1 MVRAVNAAGAAG
13 PERPSGW
20 PTAHRAAVL
29 YGTAGASLAGIAG
42 CFALARVLGVG
53 LDPVGFAIAVAAFAG
68 SQVIRLRVRVGREEI
83 SIGWVEVGVTAA
95 WCLVPPVWAPVA
107 VFLGAVLALGP
118 RLARA
123 RAGMRAGVLF
133 AIGAM
138 VIATLAG
145 SAGAGLASGA
155 GTPLAVD
162 LQRPVTL
169 GPLVLAGVLN
179 FVTGT
184 TMTAT
189 WLGGGSREPLP
200 TVWLRVARAKRMIL
214 AGTAAV
220 SAATAI
226 LISVNRAWLLALVPV
241 VWILHRAYVH
251 QMRSGQ
257 ARATWATLADATRGL
272 NQLDERGVALAA
284 LRGAARLFGPEIVDV
299 SLQRPRGTVR
309 TYRARASDLVS
320 GQGAEHVSTV
330 DEVAVVVDPGPHRRV
345 VTHRLAV
352 GGHQVGEIRLYLRR
366 SAAFSESD
374 QHAFSAF
381 ADAAA
386 SALHDAATHRTLRA
400 MTARS
405 AYDALHD
412 SLTGLPNRSTVVA
425 RGNAELRRVAGP
437 TPVALVVVDVE
448 GLREVNESLGYS
460 AGDEVLQVVARRL
473 LERQLDGELIG
484 RLGGDEFVI
493 LLLQAP
499 DTGSSEPCEGY
510 ALDRARWLRADLAV
524 PTQVGGCTIAVEAS
538 MGVVVATAGG
548 CDMAELLR
556 RADVALHQ
564 AKLEP
569 GRLARY
575 DARQDPANTD
585 RLALLADLRDA
596 LAATD
601 QFLLHV
607 QPTVDLETG
616 RPVEVEVLSR
626 WDHPRRGLLEPA
638 DYIAVVE
645 HSDLAGAFTL
655 HTLDL
660 ALRLISDWAS
670 QGLHL
675 PVSVNLCA
683 RCTSNPDLPMLVAD
697 RLTTH
702 GVAPQQLI
710 LEITESVAMA
720 DADLAEQVVAGLRR
734 LGVRVCVDNFGTG
747 SASLSFLARFPVD
760 EVKIDRTFVATMVD
774 SPETAAIVKATVDVA
789 HDLGMRVVAEG
800 VERPE
805 QRAALLELGVTAA
818 QGFLFHRPMP
828 AREAAPV
835 LQGRTQAAEARHI
848 PIVRAS
854 PPLTHV
860 TAEASSAGEQPGNV

>member
-1 MVRAVNAAGAAG
+1 VRAVNAAGAAG
-13 PERPSGW
+13 VERPSGW
-20 PTAHRAAVL
+20 PTAYRATVL
-29 YGTAGASLAGIAG
+29 YATAVASLAGVVG
-42 CFALARVLGVG
+42 CFVLVHRLGVR
-53 LDPVGFAIAVAAFAG
+53 LDPVAFAVAVVAFAG
-68 SQVIRLRVRVGREEI
+68 SQVIRLRVRVGREDI
-83 SIGWVEVGVTAA
+83 SIGWVEVGVTAV
-95 WCLVPPVWAPVA
+95 WCLVPPVWAPAA
-107 VFLGAVLALGP
+107 VLLGALLALGP
-118 RLARA
+118 RLPRA
-123 RAGMRAGVLF
+123 RGGARDGLVF

-145 SAGAGLASGA
+145 SAGAGLLHGA
-155 GTPLAVD
+155 ATPLAVD
-162 LQRPVTL
+162 LERPATL
-169 GPLVLAGVLN
+169 GALLLAGLLN

-184 TMTAT
+184 TMTAS
-189 WLGGGSREPLP
+189 WLGGGSREPLG
-200 TVWLRVARAKRMIL
+200 TVWRRVARAKRMIM

-220 SAATAI
+220 SAATAT
-226 LISVNRAWLLALVPV
+226 LISVDRAWLLALVPV

-251 QMRSGQ
+251 QLRAGRE
-257 ARATWATLADATRGL
+257 RATWATLADATRGL

-284 LRGAARLFGPEIVDV
+284 LRGAARLFGPEVVDV

-320 GQGAEHVSTV
+320 GQGAENVSTV
-330 DEVAVVVDPGPHRRV
+330 DESAVVVDPGPHRRV

-352 GGHQVGEIRLYLRR
+352 GGFQVGEIRLYLRR
-366 SAAFSESD
+366 SAPFSESD

-412 SLTGLPNRSTVVA
+412 ALTGLPNRSTVVA
-425 RGNAELRRVAGP
+425 RGNAELRKVSDP
-437 TPVALVVVDVE
+437 TPVALIVVDIE
-448 GLREVNESLGYS
+448 GLREVNESLGHS

-473 LERQLDGELIG
+473 LERQLEGELIG
-484 RLGGDEFVI
+484 RLGGDEFAI
-493 LLLQAP
+493 LLLHAP
-499 DTGSSEPCEGY
+499 DTGTSEPGEGY
-510 ALDRARWLRADLAV
+510 ALDRARWLRSALAV
-524 PTQVGGCTIAVEAS
+524 TTQVGGCTIAVEAT
-538 MGVVVATAGG
+538 MGVVVATAGAS
-548 CDMAELLR
+548 DMAELLR

-569 GRLARY
+569 GRLAQY
-575 DARQDPANTD
+575 DAGQDPANTD
-585 RLALLADLRDA
+585 RLALLADLRDG

-601 QFLLHV
+601 QFLLYV
-607 QPTVDLETG
+607 QPTIDLETG
-616 RPVEVEVLSR
+616 RPIDVEVLSR
-626 WDHPRRGLLEPA
+626 WQHPRRGLLEPA
-638 DYIAVVE
+638 DYIGVVE

-655 HTLDL
+655 HTLGL
-660 ALRLISDWAS
+660 ALSLVSGWAT

-697 RLTTH
+697 RLTAH
-702 GVAPQQLI
+702 GVAPQQLT

-720 DADLAEQVVAGLRR
+720 EADLAEQVVAGLRR
-734 LGVRVCVDNFGTG
+734 LGIRVCVDNFGTG

-760 EVKIDRTFVATMVD
+760 AVKIDRSFVATMVD

-805 QRAALLELGVTAA
+805 QRAALMELGVTAA

-828 AREAAPV
+828 IDEATPV
-835 LQGRTQAAEARHI
+835 LQGRTQTAEARHI
-848 PIVRAS
+848 PIIRA
-854 PPLTHV
+854 PR
-860 TAEASSAGEQPGNV
+860 

>member
-1 MVRAVNAAGAAG
+1 VRAVNAAGAAA
-13 PERPSGW
+13 PVRPGGW
-20 PTAHRAAVL
+20 PTGHRATVFSATMV
-29 YGTAGASLAGIAG
+29 ASLAGVAG
-42 CFALARVLGVG
+42 CFALVRVLGLG
-53 LDPVGFAIAVAAFAG
+53 LDPVAFAIAVAAFAG
-68 SQVIRLRVRVGREEI
+68 SQVIRLRVRVGRDEI
-83 SIGWVEVGVTAA
+83 SIGWLEVGVTAV

-107 VFLGAVLALGP
+107 VFLGSVLALGP
-118 RLARA
+118 RLPWA
-123 RAGMRAGVLF
+123 RAGARAGSLF
-133 AIGAM
+133 AVGAM
-138 VIATLAG
+138 VVASLAG
-145 SAGAGLASGA
+145 SAGAGLLSGPGA
-155 GTPLAVD
+155 PLALD
-162 LQRPVTL
+162 LQRPATL
-169 GPLVLAGVLN
+169 GPLLVAGLLN

-184 TMTAT
+184 TIAAS
-189 WLGGGSREPLP
+189 WLGGGGREPLG
-200 TVWLRVARAKRMIL
+200 TVWLRVARAKRMIM
-214 AGTAAV
+214 AGTTVV

-226 LISVNRAWLLALVPV
+226 LISVNRLWLLALVPV
-241 VWILHRAYVH
+241 MWILHQAYVH
-251 QMRSGQ
+251 RLRSGQ
-257 ARATWATLADATRGL
+257 ERATWATLADATRGL

-284 LRGAARLFGPEIVDV
+284 LRGAARLFGPEVVDV

-320 GQGAEHVSTV
+320 GQDADHISTV
-330 DEVAVVVDPGPHRRV
+330 DETAVAVDPGPHRRV
-345 VTHRLAV
+345 VSHRLAV
-352 GGHQVGEIRLYLRR
+352 GGNQVGEIRLYLRR

-425 RGNAELRRVAGP
+425 RGNAELRKISAP
-437 TPVALVVVDVE
+437 APVALVVVDVE

-473 LERQLDGELIG
+473 LERQLEGELIG
-484 RLGGDEFVI
+484 RLGGDEFAI
-493 LLLQAP
+493 LLLHGP
-499 DTGSSEPCEGY
+499 DTGSGEPCEGY
-510 ALDRARWLRADLAV
+510 ALDRARWLRSDLAV
-524 PTQVGGCTIAVEAS
+524 PTHIGGYTIAVEAT
-538 MGVVVATAGG
+538 MGVVVAAAGA
-548 CDMAELLR
+548 CDVAELLR

-575 DARQDPANTD
+575 DASQDPANTD

-607 QPTVDLETG
+607 QPTIDLETG
-616 RPVEVEVLSR
+616 RPIEVEVLSR

-660 ALRLISDWAS
+660 ALRLVAGWAS

-697 RLTTH
+697 RLTAH
-702 GVAPQQLI
+702 GVAPQQLVV
-710 LEITESVAMA
+710 EITESVAMA
-720 DADLAEQVVAGLRR
+720 EADLAEQVVAGLRR

-760 EVKIDRTFVATMVD
+760 AVKIDRTFVATMVD

-805 QRAALLELGVTAA
+805 QRAALVELGVTAA
-818 QGFLFHRPMP
+818 QGYLFHRPMP
-828 AREAAPV
+828 VQEATLI
-835 LQGRTQAAEARHI
+835 LQGHTQAAEARNI
-848 PIVRAS
+848 PIVRA
-854 PPLTHV
+854 P
-860 TAEASSAGEQPGNV
+860 SAWGGS